1 VFYSIKRNTP
11 LNLCTVKEL
20 TKTLVFLLTLYQFTY
35 RFNSVRI
42 NSLIDFCPQSALGPP
57 DRTYLGG
64 PFVLVESLKVFCD
77 LVETQSFSKT
87 AVLNSVTQSAVSQQL
102 KSIEKRQ
109 GKQLLER
116 EKRRLTLTA
125 EGEIFYRY
133 AREIVRRFEEM
144 QHRIQALGG
153 VVSGTVRLAA
163 IYSVGMLELAPHL
176 KSYIK
181 AYPKVNLRLQYDQAQ
196 RIYDNVASSEIDLG
210 IVAYPKPQ
218 RNVDVLKFTEDDM
231 VVVSNPDSDLTKNAN
246 IDPKVLEEFPLIL
259 FTPETP
265 TRRAIDRFLRK
276 HSVRPNVVMELDH
289 IATIKHAVEVDI
301 GVSILPKLSVQY
313 EQSWGTLTATPFNND
328 TFARPVGIIYRK
340 GRSFSLATQKLI
352 EILSNGTP
360 EPIPESNEATSAAAA
375 S

>member
-1 VFYSIKRNTP
+1 M
-11 LNLCTVKEL
+11 
-20 TKTLVFLLTLYQFTY
+20 
-35 RFNSVRI
+35 
-42 NSLIDFCPQSALGPP
+42 
-57 DRTYLGG
+57 
-64 PFVLVESLKVFCD
+64 LVESLKVFCD

-133 AREIVRRFEEM
+133 SREIVRRFEEM

-176 KSYIK
+176 KTYIK
-181 AYPKVNLRLQYDQAQ
+181 TYPKVNQRLQYDQAQ
-196 RIYDNVASSEIDLG
+196 KIYDEVASSEIDLG
-210 IVAYPKPQ
+210 IVAYPKAQ
-218 RNVDVLKFTEDDM
+218 RNVDVLKFTEDEM
-231 VVVSNPDSDLTKNAN
+231 VVVSHPENDLAGQGEL
-246 IDPKVLEEFPLIL
+246 DPKNLAGRPLLL

-301 GVSILPKLSVQY
+301 GISILPRLSVQY
-313 EQSWGTLTATPFNND
+313 EQSWGTLAATPFD
-328 TFARPVGIIYRK
+328 DGPFARSVGIVYRK

-352 EILSNGTP
+352 EILSNGQTAQT
-360 EPIPESNEATSAAAA
+360 EAAQAEA
-375 S
+375 

>member
-1 VFYSIKRNTP
+1 M
-11 LNLCTVKEL
+11 
-20 TKTLVFLLTLYQFTY
+20 
-35 RFNSVRI
+35 
-42 NSLIDFCPQSALGPP
+42 
-57 DRTYLGG
+57 
-64 PFVLVESLKVFCD
+64 LVESLKVFCD

-109 GKQLLER
+109 DKQLLER

-153 VVSGTVRLAA
+153 VVSGTVRLSA

-181 AYPKVNLRLQYDQAQ
+181 AFPKVNLRLQYDQAQ
-196 RIYDNVASSEIDLG
+196 KIYDDVASSEIDLG
-210 IVAYPKPQ
+210 IVAYPKAQ
-218 RNVDVLKFTEDDM
+218 RNVEVLQFTEDAM
-231 VVVSNPDSDLTKNAN
+231 EIVSAPGSDLMGNGPV
-246 IDPKVLEEFPLIL
+246 DPKVLDGRPLIL

-301 GVSILPKLSVQY
+301 GISILPSQSVQY
-313 EQSWGTLTATPFNND
+313 EKSWGTLDSAPFND
-328 TFARPVGIIYRK
+328 EPFTRPVGIIYRK

-352 EILSNGTP
+352 EILSNGD
-360 EPIPESNEATSAAAA
+360 PIPMLEEAEAQAQAQQA
-375 S
+375 QA

>member
-1 VFYSIKRNTP
+1 M
-11 LNLCTVKEL
+11 
-20 TKTLVFLLTLYQFTY
+20 
-35 RFNSVRI
+35 
-42 NSLIDFCPQSALGPP
+42 
-57 DRTYLGG
+57 
-64 PFVLVESLKVFCD
+64 LVESLKVFCD

-153 VVSGTVRLAA
+153 IVSGTVRLAA

-181 AYPKVNLRLQYDQAQ
+181 AYPRVNLRLQYDQPQ
-196 RIYDNVASSEIDLG
+196 KIYDDVASSEIDLG
-210 IVAYPKPQ
+210 IVAYPRAQ
-218 RNVDVLKFTEDDM
+218 RNVEVLPFTEDRM
-231 VVVSNPDSDLTKNAN
+231 VVACNPDNDLAKRAL
-246 IDPKVLEEFPLIL
+246 ISPRDLDGRPLIL

-276 HSVRPNVVMELDH
+276 HNVKPNVVMELDH

-301 GVSILPKLSVQY
+301 GVSIIPSESVDY
-313 EQSWGTLTATPFNND
+313 EKSWGTLTTIDFEGD
-328 TFARPVGIIYRK
+328 RFGRPVGILYRK
-340 GRSFSLATQKLI
+340 GRSFSLATQKLL
-352 EILSNGTP
+352 EVLSEDKPANEP
-360 EPIPESNEATSAAAA
+360 EMEVEKL
-375 S
+375 

>member
-1 VFYSIKRNTP
+1 M
-11 LNLCTVKEL
+11 
-20 TKTLVFLLTLYQFTY
+20 
-35 RFNSVRI
+35 
-42 NSLIDFCPQSALGPP
+42 
-57 DRTYLGG
+57 
-64 PFVLVESLKVFCD
+64 LVESLKVFCD

-153 VVSGTVRLAA
+153 IVSGTVRLAA

-176 KSYIK
+176 KAYIK
-181 AYPKVNLRLQYDQAQ
+181 AFPKVNLRLQYDQPQ
-196 RIYDNVASSEIDLG
+196 KIYDDVASSEIDLG
-210 IVAYPKPQ
+210 IVAYPRAQ
-218 RNVDVLKFTEDDM
+218 RNVEVLPFTEDTM
-231 VVVSNPDSDLTKNAN
+231 VVACNPDNELAKKTRLAPRDL
-246 IDPKVLEEFPLIL
+246 DGRPLIL

-265 TRRAIDRFLRK
+265 TRRAIDRYLRK
-276 HSVRPNVVMELDH
+276 HGVKPNVVMELDH

-301 GVSILPKLSVQY
+301 GVSIIPNLSVDY
-313 EQSWGTLTATPFNND
+313 ERSWGTLTTVNFEGDAFG
-328 TFARPVGIIYRK
+328 RPVGILYRK
-340 GRSFSLATQKLI
+340 GRSFSLATQKLV
-352 EILSNGTP
+352 EVLS
-360 EPIPESNEATSAAAA
+360 ESRQSQATEKVEVEA
-375 S
+375 